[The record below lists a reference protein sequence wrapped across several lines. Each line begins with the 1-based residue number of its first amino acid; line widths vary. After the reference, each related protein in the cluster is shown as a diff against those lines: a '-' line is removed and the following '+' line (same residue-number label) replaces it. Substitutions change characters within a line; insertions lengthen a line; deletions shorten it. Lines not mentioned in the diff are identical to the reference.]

1 MLIPIVS
8 IARMTTMNNKE
19 RNSMN
24 TKVKFTI
31 LAFSILVGIGLALFF
46 SQLPFLKELPTTIQ
60 IFLAGTTSTAVEGIP
75 GALPA
80 LVIAFAIG
88 ISMVVTPCFLPILF
102 TFAPTIQTKASD
114 ANIKKPNWLINLF
127 WYSLGLILVG
137 ALVGGIV
144 GLLGGQAISLLK
156 GFSESALQTAV
167 IVFSLVGFIVLY
179 FGLAEFGFIR
189 QRGLLSGLF
198 HKAQE
203 SSLKMS
209 GYRKSFTVGAT
220 LGGALGVGCPFPTY
234 HAVLLWTALVGN
246 PFYGAL
252 LGGVLALGR
261 ILPLAAFGLLASV
274 KVSPLRMVA
283 LISSKREMVHLIS
296 GVGLVILGIFSTTFW
311 ILFIGPKAF
320 GD

>member
-1 MLIPIVS
+1 MNQNNKTKSIIFIVS
-8 IARMTTMNNKE
+8 I
-19 RNSMN
+19 
-24 TKVKFTI
+24 
-31 LAFSILVGIGLALFF
+31 LAGIGLALVF

-60 IFLAGTTSTAVEGIP
+60 IFLAGATSTAVVGIP
-75 GALPA
+75 GAFLA
-80 LVIAFAIG
+80 LAIAFAIG

-102 TFAPTIQTKASD
+102 TFAPTIQTKIDDTNA
-114 ANIKKPNWLINLF
+114 KKPNWLINLF

-137 ALVGGIV
+137 AFVGGAV
-144 GLLGGQAISLLK
+144 GLLGGQVISLLK

-189 QRGLLSGLF
+189 QRGLMGGIF

-220 LGGALGVGCPFPTY
+220 MGGALGMGCPFPTY
-234 HAVLLWTALVGN
+234 HAVLLWVALIGN

-261 ILPLAAFGLLASV
+261 ILPMVGFGLLASI
-274 KVSPLRMVA
+274 KISPQRMVSF
-283 LISSKREMVHLIS
+283 ISSKREMVHITN
-296 GVGLVILGIFSTTFW
+296 GVGLVLLGSFSITFW
-311 ILFIGPKAF
+311 ILFMGPKAF
-320 GD
+320 GV